1 MPERD
6 LALLLEAAEAAGR
19 LALHYRETGFETREK
34 PGLGPV
40 TDADIAVDDMLRAE
54 LRAARP
60 DYGWLSEETPDTPAR
75 LAAERVFLV
84 DPIDGTRDFIG
95 GGRSW
100 GPSLAIAEAGR
111 LIAGVVR
118 LPALD
123 RSYAAARGQGA
134 TRDGERLTAGDRG
147 EITGARVLASAAAL
161 APTAWTGPPPPLERS
176 FRPSLAYRLCL
187 VAEGAF
193 DATLTFRDSWEWD
206 IAAGAL
212 IVQEAGAQA
221 TDSQGAPL
229 VFNGPSGLVPGL
241 IAAGPRLHAALV
253 RQRPRPGPPPADQ
266 ASGAGPAPSGGAAS
280 A

>member
-6 LALLLEAAEAAGR
+6 LALLVEAAEAAGR
-19 LALHYRETGFETREK
+19 LALQYRETGFETREK

-60 DYGWLSEETPDTPAR
+60 DYGWLSEETPDNPER
-75 LAAERVFLV
+75 LGATRVFLI

-95 GGRSW
+95 GGSSW

-111 LIAGVVR
+111 LVAGVVR
-118 LPALD
+118 LPALG

-134 TRDGERLTAGDRG
+134 TLDGRPLAAQDRG

-161 APTAWTGPPPPLERS
+161 APAAWTGPPPPLTRS

-212 IVQEAGAQA
+212 IAMEAGARA
-221 TDSQGAPL
+221 SDSFGGPL
-229 VFNGPSGLVPGL
+229 VFNGPSGLLPGL

-253 RQRPRPGPPPADQ
+253 HQRPRPGADPAGQ
-266 ASGAGPAPSGGAAS
+266 APGPAS

>member
-6 LALLLEAAEAAGR
+6 LALLLDAAEAAGR

-60 DYGWLSEETPDTPAR
+60 DYGWLSEETPDSPDRLGDR
-75 LAAERVFLV
+75 LAATRVFLI

-111 LIAGVVR
+111 LVAGVVH
-118 LPALD
+118 LPALG

-134 TRDGERLTAGDRG
+134 TRDGMPLTAGDRA
-147 EITGARVLASAAAL
+147 EVTGARVLASATAL
-161 APTAWTGPPPPLERS
+161 APAAWTGPPPPLTRS

-212 IVQEAGAQA
+212 IVMEAGARA
-221 TDSQGAPL
+221 SDSFGAPL
-229 VFNGPSGLVPGL
+229 RFNGPSGLLPGL

-253 RQRPRPGPPPADQ
+253 GQRPRPGATPAGQ
-266 ASGAGPAPSGGAAS
+266 PSDPAAS

>member
-6 LALLLEAAEAAGR
+6 LALLLDAAEAAGR

-60 DYGWLSEETPDTPAR
+60 DYGWLSEETPDSPDRLGDR
-75 LAAERVFLV
+75 LAATRVFLI
-84 DPIDGTRDFIG
+84 DPIDSTRDFIG

-111 LIAGVVR
+111 LVAGVVH
-118 LPALD
+118 LPALG

-134 TRDGERLTAGDRG
+134 TRDGAPLTAGDRA
-147 EITGARVLASAAAL
+147 EVTGARVLASATAL
-161 APTAWTGPPPPLERS
+161 APAAWTGPPPPLTRS

-212 IVQEAGAQA
+212 IVMEAGARA
-221 TDSQGAPL
+221 SDSFGAPL
-229 VFNGPSGLVPGL
+229 RFNGPSGLLPGL

-253 RQRPRPGPPPADQ
+253 RQRPRPGPTPASQ
-266 ASGAGPAPSGGAAS
+266 ASGPAAS